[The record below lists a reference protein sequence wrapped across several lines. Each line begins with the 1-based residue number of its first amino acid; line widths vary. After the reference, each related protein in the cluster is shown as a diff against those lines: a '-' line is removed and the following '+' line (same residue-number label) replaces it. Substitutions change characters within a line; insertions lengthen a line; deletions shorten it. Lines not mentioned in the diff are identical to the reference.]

1 MTCQFTANE
10 AIHIGMI
17 GKWHL
22 QRLRDDYQDLC
33 QRDPNQTT
41 FWEEQ
46 TTNLA
51 KHIETW
57 ESIMEKVSIGAK

>member
-1 MTCQFTANE
+1 MVCQFTANE
-10 AIHIGMI
+10 AMHIGMV

-22 QRLRDDYQDLC
+22 QRLRDDYQDLWA
-33 QRDPNQTT
+33 QNPDETA

-57 ESIMEKVSIGAK
+57 ENIMEKVSVGAK